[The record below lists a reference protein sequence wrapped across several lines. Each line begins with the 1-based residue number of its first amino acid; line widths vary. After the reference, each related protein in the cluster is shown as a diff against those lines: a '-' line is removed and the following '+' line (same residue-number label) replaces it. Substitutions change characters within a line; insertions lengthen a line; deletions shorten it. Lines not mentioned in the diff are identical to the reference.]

1 MLTILNENQLR
12 QIFTCKRSPYF
23 LFSVYVI
30 LPLSL
35 LACLSYTYLSTSL
48 LYFIYSSLSFFS
60 FFIYPNFS
68 FPLLLFVFSSW
79 CFPLPSRKF
88 LLKCS
93 TGEEKKC
100 IFLWAVDKFQLFSFF
115 FFLLKNAPLILCT
128 MFPVY
133 FLLSSVLD
141 TITKWKPLSVKT
153 LKTSHFI
160 FLYSLLVHQSIH
172 FSNCYSTSLCLWG
185 SFLFLCPHNSI
196 LQLLF
201 CFSDHS
207 I

>member
-1 MLTILNENQLR
+1 MLVYLQTAKVSRVKFKLKFSVTQIPQEDKLGILKKRFPVLTILNENQLR

-48 LYFIYSSLSFFS
+48 LYFIYSSLSFF
-60 FFIYPNFS
+60 F
-68 FPLLLFVFSSW
+68 FSSTQISPFHSF
-79 CFPLPSRKF
+79 C
-88 LLKCS
+88 
-93 TGEEKKC
+93 
-100 IFLWAVDKFQLFSFF
+100 LFSLLDAFLSSLENFYLNALQGKKKNAFAYGQQINFNCSPFF
-115 FFLLKNAPLILCT
+115 FFLKNTPLILCT

-160 FLYSLLVHQSIH
+160 FQ
-172 FSNCYSTSLCLWG
+172 
-185 SFLFLCPHNSI
+185 
-196 LQLLF
+196 
-201 CFSDHS
+201 
-207 I
+207 